1 MDYIYRKTNRQKTQD
16 QKLDLSLVLGLT
28 SLVSNKMKTFS
39 TVDEYVQGFEKE
51 TQERLGAI
59 RKLVLET
66 APQAAESIS
75 YGMPA
80 YKVNGKPLVYF
91 GGYKSHI
98 GFYATPTGHKAFEKE
113 LSKYKQGKGSV
124 QFPLDEP
131 LPVKLIK
138 EIVLF
143 RLAENQDKYG
153 KK

>member
-1 MDYIYRKTNRQKTQD
+1 
-16 QKLDLSLVLGLT
+16 
-28 SLVSNKMKTFS
+28 MKTFAN
-39 TVDEYVQGFEKE
+39 VDEYILEFENE
-51 TQERLGAI
+51 TRERLI
-59 RKLVLET
+59 SVRKLIREN
-66 APQAAESIS
+66 APEAVESIS

-91 GGYKSHI
+91 AGYKAHI

-124 QFPLDEP
+124 QFPLNEP
-131 LPVKLIK
+131 LPMKLIK

-143 RLAENQDKYG
+143 RLAENNEKYG

>member
-1 MDYIYRKTNRQKTQD
+1 
-16 QKLDLSLVLGLT
+16 
-28 SLVSNKMKTFS
+28 MKNFT
-39 TVDEYVQGFEKE
+39 TVDEYIQEFETE
-51 TQERLGAI
+51 TQERLNTI
-59 RKLVLET
+59 RKLILET
-66 APQAAESIS
+66 APQAIESIS

-80 YKVNGKPLVYF
+80 YKVNKKPLVYF

-124 QFPLDEP
+124 QFPLNEP
-131 LPVKLIK
+131 LPLNLIK

-143 RLAENQDKYG
+143 RLSENQDKNQ